1 MRLSVLSKLK
11 SKCRSNVILDFDHDC
26 FRFLF
31 CGKGMKGREK
41 GYILLERDDFQRC
54 NFPENWDR
62 VIDCNGDGIKV
73 KYPFK
78 VRTFLAKS
86 PKTFSVINGQ
96 LREDQRMLI
105 EKLSIDFN
113 RQPTVIQS

>member
-1 MRLSVLSKLK
+1 MRLSVLSKPK

-31 CGKGMKGREK
+31 WGKGRAGREK
-41 GYILLERDDFQRC
+41 GYILLEKDDFERC

-62 VIDCNGDGIKV
+62 VIDCNGDGVKV

-78 VRTFLAKS
+78 VRTSL
-86 PKTFSVINGQ
+86 
-96 LREDQRMLI
+96 
-105 EKLSIDFN
+105 EK
-113 RQPTVIQS
+113 